1 MRKRVTHK
9 QAYKAMKKLSRYC
22 KQTPNIC
29 CRSCI
34 FYDGNHPAPADMCIL
49 SASGNPLMWTH
60 LSGKQIKKNL
70 AEVSKCET

>member
-1 MRKRVTHK
+1 MRKQVTHK
-9 QAYKAMKKLSRYC
+9 QAYKAMKILSRYC

-34 FYDGNHPAPADMCIL
+34 FYDGNHPVDMCIL
-49 SASGNPLMWTH
+49 SESGNPLMWTH

-70 AEVSKCET
+70 AEVLKCET